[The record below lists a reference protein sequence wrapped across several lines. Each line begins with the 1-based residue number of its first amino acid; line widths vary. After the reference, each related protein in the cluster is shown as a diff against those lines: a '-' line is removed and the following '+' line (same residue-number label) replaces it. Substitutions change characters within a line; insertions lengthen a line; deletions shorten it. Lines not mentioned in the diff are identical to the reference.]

1 MQTPITIECGPDLA
15 TKLIFHQEIIC
26 CNSKQLS
33 DRFEKAKP
41 LMAHYKKADEFRNAL
56 ARYVFPEVD
65 PKEFEDKKMDRQV
78 CLVSMPWMWMTE
90 HQWSIHLIQGKS
102 CTS

>member
-1 MQTPITIECGPDLA
+1 MLMQTPITIECGPDLA

-33 DRFEKAKP
+33 NRFEKAKP
-41 LMAHYKKADEFRNAL
+41 LMAHYKKADELRNDL

-78 CLVSMPWMWMTE
+78 RLVSMARMWTTE
-90 HQWSIHLIQGKS
+90 HHWPIHLILGKS
-102 CTS
+102 

>member
-1 MQTPITIECGPDLA
+1 MLMQTPITIECGPDLA

-33 DRFEKAKP
+33 NRFEKAKP
-41 LMAHYKKADEFRNAL
+41 LMAHYKKADEFRNDL
-56 ARYVFPEVD
+56 AKYVFPEVD

-78 CLVSMPWMWMTE
+78 CLVSMPR
-90 HQWSIHLIQGKS
+90 L
-102 CTS
+102 